1 MPLKV
6 DEITVSW
13 FKDVYAKNVTGYIS
27 LLEIYNNIKSC
38 MYTGIEKVK
47 RPQITPHVRLYSSR
61 KLEDGFDYTYLIH
74 ADIDTFKKNQDYIG
88 LKKLK
93 DRLILDDKVVLMFES
108 QSHLGLKVFFYYDDD
123 DTFDLARRKLIYMFK
138 SSYFIDLDEQALKP
152 NSLCALGDDKDVYLN
167 VNAHSI
173 STIELKYS
181 ISKRLYNNDTY
192 EFNVDE
198 IDDVI
203 QLVITKIEGKY
214 GAFDKGNRNNFL
226 FHFAYESAR
235 AGIPIDYV
243 INYFPSSP
251 DFTDTEIKNTIK
263 SGYRFVNQH
272 NEFAKYSLYYKKLLN
287 EKNKTYDIPQS
298 SSTTTNKTTENKK
311 IEVKDIIKGILD
323 SEKVYTLVKKD
334 GLREDYIDLYKKEG
348 IILQNISLDNII
360 TQVNKNAYAVYDK
373 AIPKIKDVKYIQG
386 LANKLYMDDVLQ
398 NTIDKVVYPL
408 DKTNCI
414 TITKDNIILS
424 KENRYNIIAA
434 NILPSKISKMVINML
449 EKKEKKDDI
458 ADIINH
464 SIYYKFLIN
473 AVFNGEC
480 TNKEIIAL
488 MDIIGY
494 LASGI
499 CLKANNRVII
509 LTDKESVE
517 ANTGG
522 SGKSLFGSSFKYFV
536 PTGSV
541 DGRTFDPLNRFK
553 FQNLSGT
560 EKIIILEDV
569 GKHFNLSMLYP
580 SITDFITIEQKNVRS
595 IQIPSD
601 FGYKFLITANTLEL
615 QNDVSDLRRRLIVE
629 FSNHYNRNY
638 TPRDEF
644 GIDLFNQFDVLQW
657 AYYYHFIITCIFV
670 FLNSQLSTALEVF
683 SDKLSNDKQ
692 AYKYYDYEEYLG
704 EYLPIDNEAN
714 ISVSFFYDKFKALS
728 GSHLSLKTFRKEFLN
743 WLSFKGWSVVDENVR
758 IYENG
763 ESKRAIKIRKTK
775 I

>member
-1 MPLKV
+1 MQEI

-13 FKDVYAKNVTGYIS
+13 FKDVYAKSVAGYVS
-27 LLEIYNNIKSC
+27 LLEIYNNVKSC
-38 MYTGIEKVK
+38 KFAGVDKLQ

-61 KLEDGFDYTYLIH
+61 KLEDGFDYSNLIH
-74 ADIDTFKKNQDYIG
+74 ADIDSFKKNQDYEG
-88 LKKLK
+88 LKQLKAKLLK
-93 DRLILDDKVVLMFES
+93 DDRVLMMFES
-108 QSHLGLKVFFYYDDD
+108 PSHLGLKVFFYYDDF
-123 DTFDLARRKLIYMFK
+123 DTFDLARRKLIQLFK
-138 SSYFIDLDEQALKP
+138 ISYGIDIDEQPLKL
-152 NSLCALGDDKDVYLN
+152 NSLCTLGDDKDVYYN
-167 VNAHSI
+167 PDAFSI
-173 STIELKYS
+173 SSIELKYG
-181 ISKRLYNNDTY
+181 ISKRIYSNDTY
-192 EFNVDE
+192 EFDINE
-198 IDDVI
+198 IEDVI
-203 QLVITKIEGKY
+203 KLVICKIEGKY
-214 GAFDKGNRNNFL
+214 GTFDKGNRNNFI

-263 SGYRFVNQH
+263 SGYKFVNQH
-272 NEFAKYSLYYKKLLN
+272 SEFAKYSLYYKKLLN
-287 EKNKTYDIPQS
+287 ENNKTYDIPQS
-298 SSTTTNKTTENKK
+298 SSTTTNNTTENKK
-311 IEVKDIIKGILD
+311 MEVKDVIKNILD
-323 SEKVYTLVKKD
+323 KEKIYTLVKKD

-348 IILQNISLDNII
+348 VILQNISLDNII
-360 TQVNKNAYAVYDK
+360 TQVNNNAYNVYDK

-434 NILPSKISKMVINML
+434 NILPSKISQMVINML
-449 EKKEKKDDI
+449 EMKEKKDDI
-458 ADIINH
+458 ADIINN
-464 SIYYKFLIN
+464 SIYFKFLIN
-473 AVFNGEC
+473 AIFDGEC
-480 TNKEIIAL
+480 TNQEIIAL
-488 MDIIGY
+488 MDVIGY

-499 CLKANNRVII
+499 CLKANNRAII

-522 SGKSLFGSSFKYFV
+522 SGKSLFGSSFKYFI

-541 DGRTFDPLNRFK
+541 DGRTFDPTNRFK

-569 GKHFNLSMLYP
+569 GKHFNLSILYP
-580 SITDFITIEQKNVRS
+580 SITNFITIEQKNVRS
-595 IQIPSD
+595 LQIPVEY
-601 FGYKFLITANTLEL
+601 GYKFLITANTLEL

-629 FSNHYNRNY
+629 FSNHYNKNY

-644 GIDLFNQFDVLQW
+644 GIDLFTQFDEKQW
-657 AYYYHFIITCIFV
+657 AYYYHFLITCIFV
-670 FLNSQLSTALEVF
+670 FLNSQLSKALEVF
-683 SDKLSNDKQ
+683 SDKLSDDKQ

-714 ISVSFFYDKFKALS
+714 ISISFFYDKFKALS
-728 GSHLSLKTFRKEFLN
+728 GSRISLKTFRKEFLN
-743 WLSFKGWSVVDENVR
+743 FLNFKGWSVVDENAR

-763 ESKRAIKIRKTK
+763 GVKRAIKIRKTK

>member
-1 MPLKV
+1 MPLKI
-6 DEITVSW
+6 DEISISW
-13 FKDVYAKNVTGYIS
+13 FRNVYDTAVAGYVS
-27 LLEIYNNIKSC
+27 LLEIYNNVKSC
-38 MYTGIEKVK
+38 KFAGIDKLQ

-61 KLEDGFDYTYLIH
+61 KLEDGFDYSNLIH
-74 ADIDTFKKNQDYIG
+74 ADIDSFKKNQDYEG
-88 LKKLK
+88 LKRLK
-93 DRLILDDKVVLMFES
+93 DRLLLDDKVLLMFES
-108 QSHLGLKVFFYYDDD
+108 QSHLGLKVFFYFDDD
-123 DTFDLARRKLIYMFK
+123 DTFDLARRRLLYMFK
-138 SSYFIDLDEQALKP
+138 NSYFIDLDEQALKP
-152 NSLCALGDDKDVYLN
+152 NSLCALSDDKDVYLN
-167 VNAHSI
+167 TNAHSI
-173 STIELKYS
+173 STVELKYS
-181 ISKRLYNNDTY
+181 ISKRLYNSDTY

-214 GAFDKGNRNNFL
+214 GAFREGNRNNFL

-235 AGIPIDYV
+235 AGIPIDFV
-243 INYFPSSP
+243 LNYFPATR
-251 DFTDTEIKNTIK
+251 DFTTKEIQNTIK

-272 NEFAKYSLYYKKLLN
+272 NEFAKYSLYYKKMLN
-287 EKNKTYDIPQS
+287 NNTVKPTQS
-298 SSTTTNKTTENKK
+298 GYNTNNNNDNTNKKL
-311 IEVKDIIKGILD
+311 EVKDIIKNILD
-323 SEKVYTLVKKD
+323 KEKIYTLVKKD
-334 GLREDYIDLYKKEG
+334 SLREDYIDLYKKEG
-348 IILQNISLDNII
+348 VILQNISLDNII

-434 NILPSKISKMVINML
+434 NILPLKISKMVINML

-464 SIYYKFLIN
+464 SVYYKFLIN
-473 AVFNGEC
+473 AVFDGEC
-480 TNKEIIAL
+480 TNQEIIAL
-488 MDIIGY
+488 MDVIGY

-499 CLKANNRVII
+499 CLKANNRAII
-509 LTDKESVE
+509 FTDKESVE

-522 SGKSLFGSSFKYFV
+522 SGKSLLASSFRYFV

-541 DGRTFDPLNRFK
+541 DGRGFDPTNRFR

-615 QNDVSDLRRRLIVE
+615 SNDASDLRRRLIVE
-629 FSNHYNRNY
+629 FSNPFNR
-638 TPRDEF
+638 T
-644 GIDLFNQFDVLQW
+644 
-657 AYYYHFIITCIFV
+657 
-670 FLNSQLSTALEVF
+670 
-683 SDKLSNDKQ
+683 
-692 AYKYYDYEEYLG
+692 
-704 EYLPIDNEAN
+704 
-714 ISVSFFYDKFKALS
+714 
-728 GSHLSLKTFRKEFLN
+728 
-743 WLSFKGWSVVDENVR
+743 
-758 IYENG
+758 
-763 ESKRAIKIRKTK
+763 IRN
-775 I
+775 

>member
-1 MPLKV
+1 MQLKI
-6 DEITVSW
+6 DEISLSW
-13 FKDVYAKNVTGYIS
+13 FRNVYDTAVAGYVS
-27 LLEIYNNIKSC
+27 LLEIYNNVKSC
-38 MYTGIEKVK
+38 KFAGVDKLQ

-61 KLEDGFDYTYLIH
+61 KLEDGFDYSNLIH
-74 ADIDTFKKNQDYIG
+74 ADIDSFKKNQDYEG
-88 LKKLK
+88 LKHLKAKLLK
-93 DRLILDDKVVLMFES
+93 DDRVLMMFES
-108 QSHLGLKVFFYYDDD
+108 PSHLGLKVFFYYDDF
-123 DTFDLARRKLIYMFK
+123 DTFDLAKRKLIQLFK
-138 SSYFIDLDEQALKP
+138 ISYGIDIDEQPLKL
-152 NSLCALGDDKDVYLN
+152 NSLCTLGDDKDVYFN
-167 VNAHSI
+167 PDAFSI
-173 STIELKYS
+173 SSIELKYS
-181 ISKRLYNNDTY
+181 ISKRIYSNDTY
-192 EFNVDE
+192 EFDINE
-198 IDDVI
+198 IEDVI
-203 QLVITKIEGKY
+203 KMVILKIEGKY
-214 GAFDKGNRNNFL
+214 GAFREGNRNNFI

-263 SGYRFVNQH
+263 NGYKFVNQH
-272 NEFAKYSLYYKKLLN
+272 SEFAKYSLYYKKLLN
-287 EKNKTYDIPQS
+287 ENNKTYDIPQS
-298 SSTTTNKTTENKK
+298 SSTTTENKK
-311 IEVKDIIKGILD
+311 VEVKDIIKNILD
-323 SEKVYTLVKKD
+323 KEKIYTLVKKD

-348 IILQNISLDNII
+348 VILQNISLDNII
-360 TQVNKNAYAVYDK
+360 TQVNNNAYNVYDK

-458 ADIINH
+458 ADIINN

-473 AVFNGEC
+473 AVFDGEC
-480 TNKEIIAL
+480 TDKEIIAL
-488 MDIIGY
+488 MDVIGY

-499 CLKANNRVII
+499 CLKANNRAII

-644 GIDLFNQFDVLQW
+644 GIDLFTQFDEKQW

-670 FLNSQLSTALEVF
+670 FLNSKLSTALEVF
-683 SDKLSNDKQ
+683 SDKLSDDKQ

-714 ISVSFFYDKFKALS
+714 ISVSYFYDKFKALS
-728 GSHLSLKTFRKEFLN
+728 GSRISLKTFRKEFLN
-743 WLSFKGWSVVDENVR
+743 FLNFKGWSVVDENAR

-763 ESKRAIKIRKTK
+763 GVKRAIKIKK
-775 I
+775 L

>member
-1 MPLKV
+1 MQLKV
-6 DEITVSW
+6 DEISLSW
-13 FKDVYAKNVTGYIS
+13 FKDVYAKSVCGYVS
-27 LLEIYNNIKSC
+27 LNEVYNN
-38 MYTGIEKVK
+38 VK
-47 RPQITPHVRLYSSR
+47 TCKFAGVDKLQRPQITPHVRLYSSR

-74 ADIDTFKKNQDYIG
+74 ADIDNFKKNADYEG
-88 LKKLK
+88 LKQLKAKLLK
-93 DRLILDDKVVLMFES
+93 DDRVLMMFES
-108 QSHLGLKVFFYYDDD
+108 PSHLGLKVFFYYDDF
-123 DTFDLARRKLIYMFK
+123 DTFDLAKRKMLQLFK
-138 SSYFIDLDEQALKP
+138 SQYSIDLDEQPLKL
-152 NSLCALGDDKDVYLN
+152 NSLCTLGDDKDVYYN
-167 VNAHSI
+167 PDAFSI
-173 STIELKYS
+173 SSIELKYG
-181 ISKRLYNNDTY
+181 ISKRIYNTDTY
-192 EFNVDE
+192 EFNIDE
-198 IDDVI
+198 LNDVI
-203 QLVITKIEGKY
+203 QLVIAKIEGKY
-214 GAFDKGNRNNFL
+214 GTFDKGNRNNFI

-263 SGYRFVNQH
+263 SGYKFVNEH
-272 NEFAKYSLYYKKLLN
+272 SEFAKYSLYYKKLLN
-287 EKNKTYDIPQS
+287 ENNKTYDIPQS
-298 SSTTTNKTTENKK
+298 SSTTTNNTTENKK
-311 IEVKDIIKGILD
+311 MEVKDVIKNILD
-323 SEKVYTLVKKD
+323 KEKIYTLVKED

-348 IILQNISLDNII
+348 VILQNISLDNII
-360 TQVNKNAYAVYDK
+360 TQVNNNAYNVYDK

-434 NILPSKISKMVINML
+434 NILPSKISQMVINML
-449 EKKEKKDDI
+449 EKKEKKDDV
-458 ADIINH
+458 ADIINN
-464 SIYYKFLIN
+464 SIYFKFLIN
-473 AVFNGEC
+473 AVFDGEC

-488 MDIIGY
+488 MDVIGY

-499 CLKANNRVII
+499 CLKVNNRAII

-541 DGRTFDPLNRFK
+541 DGRTFDPNNRFK

-615 QNDVSDLRRRLIVE
+615 SNDASDLRRRLIIE
-629 FSNHYNRNY
+629 FSNHYNKNY

-644 GIDLFNQFDVLQW
+644 GIDLFTQFDEKQW
-657 AYYYHFIITCIFV
+657 AYYYHFLITCIFS

-683 SDKLSNDKQ
+683 SDKLSDDKQ

-714 ISVSFFYDKFKALS
+714 ISVSYFYDKFKALS
-728 GSHLSLKTFRKEFLN
+728 GSRISLKTFRKEFLN
-743 WLSFKGWSVVDENVR
+743 FLNFKGWSVVDENAR

-763 ESKRAIKIRKTK
+763 ERKRAIKIRKTK
-775 I
+775 L

>member
-1 MPLKV
+1 MKLKI
-6 DEITVSW
+6 DEISLSW
-13 FKDVYAKNVTGYIS
+13 FRNVYDTAVAGYVS
-27 LLEIYNNIKSC
+27 LLEIYNNVKSC
-38 MYTGIEKVK
+38 KFAGVDKLQ

-61 KLEDGFDYTYLIH
+61 KLEDGFDYSNLIH
-74 ADIDTFKKNQDYIG
+74 ADIDSFKKNQDYEG
-88 LKKLK
+88 LRKLK
-93 DRLILDDKVVLMFES
+93 DRLLLDDKVVLMFES
-108 QSHLGLKVFFYYDDD
+108 QSHLGLKVFFYYNDD

-181 ISKRLYNNDTY
+181 ISKRLYNSDTY

-214 GAFDKGNRNNFL
+214 GAFREGNRNNFL

-235 AGIPIDYV
+235 AGIPIDFV
-243 INYFPSSP
+243 LNYFTATP
-251 DFTDTEIKNTIK
+251 DFTIKEIHNTIK
-263 SGYRFVNQH
+263 SGYRFVTQH

-287 EKNKTYDIPQS
+287 NNTVKPSQS
-298 SSTTTNKTTENKK
+298 GLITNNSDNNNTNKKM
-311 IEVKDIIKGILD
+311 EVKDVIKSILD
-323 SEKVYTLVKKD
+323 KEKIYTLVKKD
-334 GLREDYIDLYKKEG
+334 SLREDYIDLYKKEG
-348 IILQNISLDNII
+348 VILQNISLDNII
-360 TQVNKNAYAVYDK
+360 TQISKNNYEIYDK
-373 AIPKIKDVKYIQG
+373 AIPKIKDMKYVQG
-386 LANKLYMDDVLQ
+386 LSEKLYMDDVLQ

-414 TITKDNIILS
+414 TITKNDIILS
-424 KENRYNIIAA
+424 REEGYNIIASS
-434 NILPSKISKMVINML
+434 ILPNKISRMVINML
-449 EKKEKKDDI
+449 EQKSDKTEI
-458 ADIINH
+458 ADIINN
-464 SIYYKFLIN
+464 SVYYKFIAA
-473 AVFNGEC
+473 AVFDNNYSE
-480 TNKEIIAL
+480 EQMLAL
-488 MDIIGY
+488 MDVIGY

-499 CLKANNRVII
+499 CLSDNKRAVIF
-509 LTDKESVE
+509 TDKESVE
-517 ANTGG
+517 TNTGG
-522 SGKSLFGSSFKYFV
+522 SGKSLLANSFKYFL
-536 PTGSV
+536 PIGTV

-580 SITDFITIEQKNVRS
+580 SITEKLTIEQKNVRS
-595 IQIPSD
+595 LQIPAE

-615 QNDVSDLRRRLIVE
+615 SNDASDLRRRLIVE

-644 GIDLFNQFDVLQW
+644 GIDLFTQFDEKQW
-657 AYYYHFIITCIFV
+657 AYYYHFLITCIFI
-670 FLNSQLSTALEVF
+670 FLNSKLKTAQEVF
-683 SDKLSNDKQ
+683 SDRLSDDKI
-692 AYKYYDYEEYLG
+692 AYKYYDFEEYLG
-704 EYLPIDNEAN
+704 EYLPFDNEAN

-743 WLSFKGWSVVDENVR
+743 WLSFKGWSVVDENAR